1 MEGFWHYRL
10 GGLIFGGAYTW
21 RGLFSEF
28 YGILMLGIPYCFVLF
43 ENHPLLLRISLAE
56 NITLFDKHYVDTNK
70 ICHRSTSNSYGMSVW
85 TKKKRSCEQE
95 AA

>member
-1 MEGFWHYRL
+1 ME
-10 GGLIFGGAYTW
+10 GLIFG
-21 RGLFSEF
+21 
-28 YGILMLGIPYCFVLF
+28 ILRYINVGYPLFVLF

-56 NITLFDKHYVDTNK
+56 NITLCDKNYVDTNK
-70 ICHRSTSNSYGMSVW
+70 ICRRPTSNSYGMSVW

>member
-1 MEGFWHYRL
+1 ME
-10 GGLIFGGAYTW
+10 GLIFG
-21 RGLFSEF
+21 
-28 YGILMLGIPYCFVLF
+28 ILRYINVGHPLFVLF

-56 NITLFDKHYVDTNK
+56 NITLFDKNYVDTNK
-70 ICHRSTSNSYGMSVW
+70 IYCRPTSNSYGMSVR

>member
-1 MEGFWHYRL
+1 ME
-10 GGLIFGGAYTW
+10 GLIFG
-21 RGLFSEF
+21 
-28 YGILMLGIPYCFVLF
+28 ILWYINVGHPLFVLF

-56 NITLFDKHYVDTNK
+56 NITLFDKNYVDTKK
-70 ICHRSTSNSYGMSVW
+70 ICCRPTSNSYGMSVR